1 VGIRELKQ
9 NPSQVVQWSKLG
21 DEVVVTERGVPV
33 AKLMPLQPS
42 ALAELMQSGE
52 VVAPGRSLGQ
62 VLVGHQPQ
70 ALIPG
75 VSLDPK
81 WLEDSRADKF

>member
-1 VGIRELKQ
+1 MGIRELKQ

-42 ALAELMQSGE
+42 ALAELLQSGD

-70 ALIPG
+70 ALTAG
-75 VSLDPK
+75 ESLDPQ
-81 WLEDSRADKF
+81 WLEKSRADKF

>member
-1 VGIRELKQ
+1 MGIRELKQ

-42 ALAELMQSGE
+42 ALAELLQSGD

-62 VLVGHQPQ
+62 VLVGYQPQ
-70 ALIPG
+70 VLTAG
-75 VSLDPK
+75 ESLDPQ
-81 WLEDSRADKF
+81 WLEKSRADKF